1 MTDRLLNIA
10 TVAAITVQVG
20 VGFVFF
26 GALTMMTLMGF
37 SVIPGPY

>member
-1 MTDRLLNIA
+1 MADRFLNIA

-20 VGFVFF
+20 VGSVFF
-26 GALTMMTLMGF
+26 GALAAMTLMGF